1 MHYNIRAAMYLLS
14 GFVSAC
20 KQSTPRAAYTDDVIS
35 ACFFQ
40 ELSISA
46 EGERERE
53 RESKGI
59 SIRGSAAAA
68 SEPATYLLQLSCDA
82 AVGRIVGLLSLQTKQ
97 ACPQFSGNF
106 KFRENWHTHLCSAP
120 YNKTHT
126 NTRDRCAVR
135 PPGGISV
142 QDSENAFFYIKRKH
156 S

>member
-1 MHYNIRAAMYLLS
+1 MYLLS
-14 GFVSAC
+14 GFVSVC

-46 EGERERE
+46 EGARERE

-82 AVGRIVGLLSLQTKQ
+82 AVGRIVGLLSLPPNQTSVSSVLRKLQ
-97 ACPQFSGNF
+97 VPGKLAHPPLFCPLQQNTHQ
-106 KFRENWHTHLCSAP
+106 HTHGIDVQSDL
-120 YNKTHT
+120 
-126 NTRDRCAVR
+126 
-135 PPGGISV
+135 PGVFRYKIP
-142 QDSENAFFYIKRKH
+142 RMH
-156 S
+156 SSILRESIPRFGGH

>member
-53 RESKGI
+53 RERERARAGI

-68 SEPATYLLQLSCDA
+68 S
-82 AVGRIVGLLSLQTKQ
+82 
-97 ACPQFSGNF
+97 
-106 KFRENWHTHLCSAP
+106 
-120 YNKTHT
+120 
-126 NTRDRCAVR
+126 
-135 PPGGISV
+135 
-142 QDSENAFFYIKRKH
+142 
-156 S
+156 